1 MRTNNGMLN
10 KPPVRWL
17 LRNRLLVLG
26 ASVLVA
32 CENQPTT
39 PMVNDQTGEST
50 ESIMD
55 FELTPEGAR
64 DAQAAQVGGLHR
76 LATVSSR
83 MSPEAAFSASV
94 GRVDNSPFDL
104 TYFGGRVVKSATSY
118 NVYVNCPEGPAVCW
132 GTGSLTPAHFLRDL
146 NRSDYINIVRE
157 YIGSDA
163 KGKFPVE
170 GMRTRATFTSPTRAT
185 LQEIFHIVSDA
196 VTRAGASGYGAIYHV
211 FLPKGTEMC
220 ITAGNCY
227 SPSDP
232 ASWTFCAFHGS
243 VNFAP
248 ARHVL
253 FTVEPYQ
260 AVPGCQI
267 PGQTPH
273 GVIDATASTLAHELF
288 ETITDPDLDG
298 WSNGLFG
305 FEISDMCSFFG
316 SNQVLNGN
324 QYFIQSEYSN
334 KLHLCT
340 NQAPGV

>member
-1 MRTNNGMLN
+1 MRTNAGMQRKVL
-10 KPPVRWL
+10 VRGL
-17 LRNRLLVLG
+17 LRSRWLVLG
-26 ASVLVA
+26 ASALIA
-32 CENQPTT
+32 CENQPTS
-39 PMVNDQTGEST
+39 MGSEETGGST

-55 FELTPEGAR
+55 FDLTSEGAYK
-64 DAQAAQVGGLHR
+64 AQRAQVGGVHR
-76 LATVSSR
+76 LATLSLRESSKA
-83 MSPEAAFSASV
+83 SFSASV

-104 TYFGGRVVKSATSY
+104 TYFGGKVIKSATSY
-118 NVYVNCPEGPAVCW
+118 NVYVNCPQGPAVCW
-132 GTGSLTPAHFLRDL
+132 GTGTLTPATFLRDL
-146 NRSDYINIVRE
+146 NLSDYINIVRE
-157 YIGSDA
+157 YTGSDA
-163 KGKFPVE
+163 KLKFPVE
-170 GMRTRATFTSPTRAT
+170 GLRTRATFTRPTRAT
-185 LQEIFHIVSDA
+185 MQEIFHILSDA
-196 VTRAGASGYGAIYHV
+196 VTRTGASGYGAIYHV

-220 ITAGNCY
+220 ITQGNCY
-227 SPSDP
+227 SPTDP
-232 ASWTFCAFHGS
+232 ESWTFCAFHGS

-248 ARHVL
+248 AQHVL

-260 AVPGCQI
+260 AVPGCQT

-340 NQAPGV
+340 SQVPAV

>member
-1 MRTNNGMLN
+1 MRTNNGMQS

-39 PMVNDQTGEST
+39 PLVSDDSGESI
-50 ESIMD
+50 ESIID
-55 FELTPEGAR
+55 FDLTPEGAVL
-64 DAQAAQVGGLHR
+64 AQSAEMRGLHK
-76 LATVSSR
+76 LATVASRSS
-83 MSPEAAFSASV
+83 EATLSASV

-104 TYFGGRVVKSATSY
+104 TYFGGRVLTSATSY
-118 NVYVNCPEGPAVCW
+118 NVYVNCPDGPAVCW
-132 GTGSLTPAHFLRDL
+132 GTGTLTPANFLRDL
-146 NRSDYINIVRE
+146 NRSDFINIVRE
-157 YIGSDA
+157 YTGSDA
-163 KGKFPVE
+163 KGKFPVV
-170 GMRTRATFTSPTRAT
+170 GMRTRATLVSPPRAT
-185 LQEIFHIVSDA
+185 LQEIFQIVSDA
-196 VTRAGASGYGAIYHV
+196 VIRTGASGYGAIYHI

-227 SPSDP
+227 SPTDP

-243 VNFAP
+243 VNLAP
-248 ARHVL
+248 NRRVL

-260 AVPGCQI
+260 AVDGCRI
-267 PGQTPH
+267 PGQTPN

-305 FEISDMCSFFG
+305 FEISDLCSSFG

-334 KLHLCT
+334 QLHLCT
-340 NQAPGV
+340 NQVPGV